1 MSAISS
7 SFSNKFLHAARE
19 FKNIHSITGTAV
31 LMALDLVLSMF
42 VSIQITQ
49 TLKLGLAFL
58 AVSLMGMLYG
68 PVMAGIGAGI
78 TDVLSAVIHPTG
90 PFFPGFTLTALLGG
104 LIYGCL
110 LYEEKISVKRLIGC
124 KLLINVFLNL
134 LLNSLWLKLL
144 YGSAFFAML
153 PMRAFKNLALLPL
166 EVLLMYLLLP
176 RFKSIKKA

>member
-1 MSAISS
+1 VSAITTSLS
-7 SFSNKFLHAARE
+7 AKFLHSAKE

-68 PVMAGIGAGI
+68 PVMAGIGAG
-78 TDVLSAVIHPTG
+78 TADVLSAVIRPTG
-90 PFFPGFTLTALLGG
+90 PFFPGFTLTAVLGG
-104 LIYGCL
+104 IFYGCF
-110 LYEEKISVKRLIGC
+110 LYEEKISVKRLIVC
-124 KLLINVFLNL
+124 KLLINVLLNI

-144 YGSAFFAML
+144 YGKAFFAML
-153 PMRAFKNLALLPL
+153 PMRAFKNLALLPV
-166 EVLLMYLLLP
+166 EILLMYLLLP
-176 RFKSIKKA
+176 RLKKIKKA